1 MARRPSPSPYIRSLL
16 QSLFFKEMKILGTMS
31 VKQVLF
37 DDVRELCNPV
47 ELLLDPRNELV
58 EVPHDPRFDIVKR
71 TNWFVERA
79 GRVCHHYIILLC
91 MTLLIC
97 SLSVVVS

>member
-1 MARRPSPSPYIRSLL
+1 
-16 QSLFFKEMKILGTMS
+16 MS

-37 DDVRELCNPV
+37 DDVKELCNPV

-58 EVPHDPRFDIVKR
+58 EAPQDPRFDIVKR

-79 GRVCHHYIILLC
+79 GRVSYHLTLVYDLIL
-91 MTLLIC
+91 THN
-97 SLSVVVS
+97 SSAVVP